1 MILGRYFN
9 YDSIVELSSS
19 SFKGAMGEI
28 LSTSSLKGG
37 IDEIVSKLEA
47 KENENTSYIGN
58 RIAVS
63 YLCSDFSSSYEICI
77 GWSKSGIRYGFS
89 STGEHVVCI
98 VALLLVSK
106 KEHNFL
112 KTIADLV
119 NFFQRPSVARPLQK
133 TETFEAFKATLIDSL
148 KNINKKVKF
157 VQIDP
162 NEIFL
167 KNAVEI
173 AQQSQ
178 CTNVMLFGNIDLNN
192 IDIEEVFSGI
202 GLVNIIQS
210 ESDSSSIIYDSLV
223 EFHVNVIPTN
233 WIRGFRGIIL
243 LGIANKIFRH
253 DAKICCVGS
262 NTVPNVLDTLFI
274 VDVQNEFHQVIS
286 PNAEFLQDDIKPEVL
301 ERVLSIATEIAIEGR
316 EGKAV
321 GCLFVIGNI
330 DKISLYMKPLVCNP
344 FYGYPESE
352 RDIFNP
358 FMDETI
364 KEFSLIDGAFVIRG
378 DGIIESAGTLIYTPN
393 HNVIMPGGFGTR
405 HTAAASISSVAE
417 CIAIAVSESTHA
429 VTLFKS
435 GQMLQVMQK

>member
-1 MILGRYFN
+1 
-9 YDSIVELSSS
+9 
-19 SFKGAMGEI
+19 MGEI
-28 LSTSSLKGG
+28 LSTSSLSGRA
-37 IDEIVSKLEA
+37 DEIVSELEA
-47 KENENTSYIGN
+47 RENENTSYIGN
-58 RIAVS
+58 KIAIS
-63 YLCSDFSSSYEICI
+63 YLCLDFSSPYEICI
-77 GWSKSGIRYGFS
+77 GWSKNGVRHGFVS
-89 STGEHVVCI
+89 VGEYVRI
-98 VALLLVSK
+98 IILLLVSK
-106 KEHNFL
+106 KERNFL
-112 KTIADLV
+112 KIIVDLI
-119 NFFQRPSVARPLQK
+119 NFFQKPPITKSLQK
-133 TETFEAFKATLIDSL
+133 AETFEAFKTILIDSL

-157 VQIDP
+157 VPIDP

-173 AQQSQ
+173 ARQSQ
-178 CTNVMLFGNIDLNN
+178 CTNIMLFGNIDLNN

-202 GLVNIIQS
+202 GLINIIQS
-210 ESDSSSIIYDSLV
+210 DSDSSSIIYDSHV
-223 EFHVNVIPTN
+223 EFRVNVIPTN

-243 LGIANKIFRH
+243 LGIAKKILLH
-253 DAKICCVGS
+253 DAKVCCVGS
-262 NTVPNVLDTLFI
+262 NTVPNILDTLFI

-286 PNAEFLQDDIKPEVL
+286 SDAKFLQDDINPEVL

-321 GCLFVIGNI
+321 GCLFVIGDI

-352 RDIFNP
+352 RNIFSP

-405 HTAAASISSVAE
+405 HTAAASISNVAE
-417 CIAIAVSESTHA
+417 CIAIAVSESTRA
-429 VTLFKS
+429 VTLFKN

>member
-1 MILGRYFN
+1 MSLGRYFN
-9 YDSIVELSSS
+9 YDSIVELSGS
-19 SFKGAMGEI
+19 SFKDAMGAI
-28 LSTSSLKGG
+28 LSTSSLGG
-37 IDEIVSKLEA
+37 NVDEIVSKLEA

-58 RIAVS
+58 RIAIS
-63 YLCSDFSSSYEICI
+63 YLCLDFSSPYEICI
-77 GWSKSGIRYGFS
+77 GWSKNGMRYGFS
-89 STGEHVVCI
+89 SVGEYVHVIAV
-98 VALLLVSK
+98 LLVSK

-112 KTIADLV
+112 KIIADLV
-119 NFFQRPSVARPLQK
+119 NFFQKPSVTKPLQK
-133 TETFEAFKATLIDSL
+133 AETFETFKITLIDSL
-148 KNINKKVKF
+148 KNIGKKVKF

-178 CTNVMLFGNIDLNN
+178 CTNVMLFGNIDLSN

-210 ESDSSSIIYDSLV
+210 ESDSSSIIYDSHV
-223 EFHVNVIPTN
+223 EFRINVIPTN

-243 LGIANKIFRH
+243 LGIAKKILRH
-253 DAKICCVGS
+253 DAKVCCIGS
-262 NTVPNVLDTLFI
+262 NTIPNILDTLFI

-286 PNAEFLQDDIKPEVL
+286 SDAKFLQDDIKPEVL

-321 GCLFVIGNI
+321 GCLFVIGDI

-352 RDIFNP
+352 RNIFNP

-417 CIAIAVSESTHA
+417 CIAIAVSESTRA

>member
-1 MILGRYFN
+1 MSLGRYFN
-9 YDSIVELSSS
+9 YDSIVELFSS
-19 SFKGAMGEI
+19 SFKDAMGEI
-28 LSTSSLKGG
+28 LSTSSLGG
-37 IDEIVSKLEA
+37 NADEIVSKLEA
-47 KENENTSYIGN
+47 KESENTSYIGN
-58 RIAVS
+58 RIAIS
-63 YLCSDFSSSYEICI
+63 YLCLDFPSPCEICI
-77 GWSKSGIRYGFS
+77 GWSKNGIRSGFS
-89 STGEHVVCI
+89 SVGEYVRI

-106 KEHNFL
+106 REHNFL
-112 KTIADLV
+112 KIIADLV
-119 NFFQRPSVARPLQK
+119 NFFQKPSVTKLLQK
-133 TETFEAFKATLIDSL
+133 AETFETFKTTLIDSL
-148 KNINKKVKF
+148 KNIGKKAKF

-167 KNAVEI
+167 RNAVEI
-173 AQQSQ
+173 ARQSQ
-178 CTNVMLFGNIDLNN
+178 CTNIMLFGDIDLSN

-210 ESDSSSIIYDSLV
+210 ESDSSSIIYDSHV
-223 EFHVNVIPTN
+223 EFRINAIPTN

-243 LGIANKIFRH
+243 LGIAKKILRH
-253 DAKICCVGS
+253 DSKVCCVGS
-262 NTVPNVLDTLFI
+262 NTIPNILDTLFI

-286 PNAEFLQDDIKPEVL
+286 SDAKFLQDDIKPEVL
-301 ERVLSIATEIAIEGR
+301 ERVLSIAMEIAIEGR

-321 GCLFVIGNI
+321 GCLFVIGDI

-352 RDIFNP
+352 RNIFNP

-364 KEFSLIDGAFVIRG
+364 KEFSLIDGAFVIHG
-378 DGIIESAGTLIYTPN
+378 NGIIESAGTLIYTPN
-393 HNVIMPGGFGTR
+393 HNVVMPGGFGTR

-417 CIAIAVSESTHA
+417 CIAIAVSESTRA